1 MAVLDGYSLA
11 DLVDQRKNGLREL
24 LASFGTVAAPP
35 AEAA

>member
-11 DLVDQRKNGLREL
+11 DLVEERKTGLREL
-24 LASFGTVAAPP
+24 LASLEKATPP

>member
-11 DLVDQRKNGLREL
+11 DLVADRQRGLREL
-24 LASFGTVAAPP
+24 LASFDRDGPP

>member
-11 DLVDQRKNGLREL
+11 DLVEERRNGLREL
-24 LASFGTVAAPP
+24 LATLERTEPPP

>member
-11 DLVDQRKNGLREL
+11 DLVEERRSGLREL
-24 LASFGTVAAPP
+24 LASFEKQVPP